1 MLKQTLKTN
10 KRKDLN
16 KYMEENLVLMMTNTF
31 KALFNFYQLIL
42 IFSKRK
48 NDFFQKVKI
57 KTEKVFKAEEIN
69 IIINEMS
76 ERNYAQK

>member
-1 MLKQTLKTN
+1 
-10 KRKDLN
+10 
-16 KYMEENLVLMMTNTF
+16 MEENLVLMMTNTF

-42 IFSKRK
+42 ISSQRK
-48 NDFFQKVKI
+48 FFFFQNMKI
-57 KTEKVFKAEEIN
+57 KTEKLFKAKEIN